1 MVERFC
7 VVRAAAI
14 MLVFSNQQVIN
25 ASIAILLP
33 EYFRLLLLARVFA
46 RMIARNFP
54 SERHKR
60 FSIRFIYLV
69 AVQFFNQIRSNF
81 ACARY
86 SFISTKT
93 INFGVI
99 SGSEYFRNAYTAPS
113 SWTRV
118 LMVFQK
124 CVRACVRLFNNR
136 LRISHKPRD

>member
-46 RMIARNFP
+46 RMIAGNFP

-60 FSIRFIYLV
+60 FSIRFI
-69 AVQFFNQIRSNF
+69 
-81 ACARY
+81 
-86 SFISTKT
+86 
-93 INFGVI
+93 
-99 SGSEYFRNAYTAPS
+99 
-113 SWTRV
+113 
-118 LMVFQK
+118 
-124 CVRACVRLFNNR
+124 
-136 LRISHKPRD
+136 